1 MWTKRQSMWLKGRD
15 AAWSSTL
22 HHSIFRKERL
32 LQMGSKSSIL
42 SVSPNYQEPG
52 ASLSNHTIF
61 PAAKTD
67 ASEPINE
74 WRRIARRVNAVSVR
88 KKRTRKSFVRQQ
100 KGPISVSLL
109 LILIGISIV
118 GISYAKSLDDRSSH
132 SILLV
137 GSMFTFLGLCI
148 LLLVLLFA
156 LICQR
161 FGDEDVSLHNGQ

>member
-1 MWTKRQSMWLKGRD
+1 MWLKGRD

-42 SVSPNYQEPG
+42 SVSPNYQEPRP
-52 ASLSNHTIF
+52 AAATLSNHTIF
-61 PAAKTD
+61 ASKTD

-74 WRRIARRVNAVSVR
+74 WRRIARRVNAVSLR

-100 KGPISVSLL
+100 KGPVSVSLL
-109 LILIGISIV
+109 LMLIGISIV

-137 GSMFTFLGLCI
+137 GTMFTFLGICI
-148 LLLVLLFA
+148 LLLILLFA